1 VSKGGK
7 ADPFDEHDEDLEL
20 EEAVSADGIHDHTEL
35 SSDQNML
42 TTGHSMLSSSQHA
55 PHALQHTLT
64 RVHQSMRKHDCR
76 KQLRVQIIVS
86 IFTLKK
92 IKFQPFF
99 AFSNIVQYIF
109 SLQDR
114 NGSGSK
120 KCVTTSAKK
129 KAARSV
135 LIPNVNNGP

>member
-1 VSKGGK
+1 MINYLIKYLINKHRYLLQEFWEVSKGGK

-42 TTGHSMLSSSQHA
+42 TTDYSMLSSSQHA

-86 IFTLKK
+86 IFT
-92 IKFQPFF
+92 
-99 AFSNIVQYIF
+99 
-109 SLQDR
+109 
-114 NGSGSK
+114 
-120 KCVTTSAKK
+120 
-129 KAARSV
+129 
-135 LIPNVNNGP
+135 